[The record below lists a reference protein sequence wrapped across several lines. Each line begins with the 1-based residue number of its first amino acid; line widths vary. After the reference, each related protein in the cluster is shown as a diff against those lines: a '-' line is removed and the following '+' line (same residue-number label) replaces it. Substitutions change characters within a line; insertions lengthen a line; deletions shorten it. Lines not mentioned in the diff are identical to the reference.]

1 VVSIPANNSWNYQL
15 IRHRLTPP
23 PQDLIRDFPSQAA
36 LHRILQAVDISI
48 NVDDRSF
55 LDLLDEL
62 SQIKLGRAASQL
74 RFAGARTVYYYR
86 IDGLCQISPDG
97 ATGRV
102 GDVGSPGAYEPEAQT
117 ALRNYDRIYI
127 VCNVPDT
134 GSQTQLT
141 ISKENRPTTIATSKP
156 KTQLLAVRA
165 PDEGTADTTA
175 QAVLNYLE
183 LDNAARI
190 SFLNTGF
197 RDGFE
202 NTCVKGYSTLRL
214 TNTNSRDSSKET
226 EVRSKESERGRIGDI
241 DTDTIVEDLL
251 QHEDIEINEATGLVD
266 ISSNI
271 CSMEHDE
278 PLHPRVTIGFIDG
291 WVTFD
296 QFVPEKVLIQ
306 CDNTVRSSV

>member
-1 VVSIPANNSWNYQL
+1 MELPIDPTQTDAS
-15 IRHRLTPP
+15 
-23 PQDLIRDFPSQAA
+23 PQDLIRDLPSQAA
-36 LHRILQAVDISI
+36 RHRILQAVDISI

-62 SQIKLGRAASQL
+62 SQIKLRRAASQL

-86 IDGLCQISPDG
+86 VDGLSQISPDG

-102 GDVGSPGAYEPEAQT
+102 GDVGSPGAYGPEVQT
-117 ALRNYDRIYI
+117 ALRDHDRIYI

-141 ISKENRPTTIATSKP
+141 ISKENRPTTVATFKSE
-156 KTQLLAVRA
+156 TQLLAVRA
-165 PDEGTADTTA
+165 PDEGTADATV

-183 LDNAARI
+183 LDNATRI

-197 RDGFE
+197 RKRFE

-214 TNTNSRDSSKET
+214 TNTNSRDNSREI
-226 EVRSKESERGRIGDI
+226 EIRSKESERGHIADVR
-241 DTDTIVEDLL
+241 TDTIVEDLL
-251 QHEDIEINEATGLVD
+251 QREDMEINEATGLVD

-278 PLHPRVTIGFIDG
+278 PLHPRVTIGFADG
-291 WVTFD
+291 RVTFD
-296 QFVPEKVLIQ
+296 QFVPEKVLIEL
-306 CDNTVRSSV
+306 DDIVRSSV